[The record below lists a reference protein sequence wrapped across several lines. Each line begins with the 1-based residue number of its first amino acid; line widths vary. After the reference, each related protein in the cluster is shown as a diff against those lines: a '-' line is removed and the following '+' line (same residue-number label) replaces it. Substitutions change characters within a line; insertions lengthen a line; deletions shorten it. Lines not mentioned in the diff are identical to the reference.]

1 MVNCTAVI
9 AKPKYASAV
18 LEIASA
24 GAAGNDKAPAT
35 TDANPA
41 KSLRLNSCQPIQ
53 KCDEYLPHTWHH
65 KIGRASCRERV

>member
-41 KSLRLNSCQPIQ
+41 KSLYVPLISYFLFPVSF
-53 KCDEYLPHTWHH
+53 T
-65 KIGRASCRERV
+65 

>member
-41 KSLRLNSCQPIQ
+41 KSLYQ
-53 KCDEYLPHTWHH
+53 
-65 KIGRASCRERV
+65 IGTAAPAG

>member
-24 GAAGNDKAPAT
+24 GAAGNDKAPAYNVMPT
-35 TDANPA
+35 
-41 KSLRLNSCQPIQ
+41 
-53 KCDEYLPHTWHH
+53 LPNLYMFH
-65 KIGRASCRERV
+65 

>member
-35 TDANPA
+35 TDAKRPFQVLC
-41 KSLRLNSCQPIQ
+41 KFKKLI
-53 KCDEYLPHTWHH
+53 
-65 KIGRASCRERV
+65 